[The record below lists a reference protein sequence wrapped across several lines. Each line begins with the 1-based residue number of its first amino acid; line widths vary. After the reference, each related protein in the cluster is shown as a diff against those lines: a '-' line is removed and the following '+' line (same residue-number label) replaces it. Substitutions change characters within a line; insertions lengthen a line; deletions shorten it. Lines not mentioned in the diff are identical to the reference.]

1 MTEAPIRLTTT
12 ATIMGLAK
20 RPGSTRDGRVVVS
33 LNVTIGSN
41 QYEVNIVTK
50 PGQGIEDA
58 LNYLANAGF
67 LVKDGDEFTLKIPTW
82 AMSKAKGNTI
92 WVHVEDFERLRGTT
106 T

>member
-1 MTEAPIRLTTT
+1 MSLSLTTT

-41 QYEVNIVTK
+41 QYEVNLVTK

-58 LNYLANAGF
+58 LNYLAEAGF
-67 LVKDGDEFTLKIPTW
+67 LKKTNEKFTLQVPTW
-82 AMSKAKGNTI
+82 AFNKAKGNVV
-92 WVHVEDFERLRGTT
+92 WVHVEDYEKLKGTT
-106 T
+106 

>member
-20 RPGSTRDGRVVVS
+20 RPGLTRDNRVVVS

-41 QYEVNIVTK
+41 QYELNLVTK

-58 LNYLANAGF
+58 LNYLANAGYLTKNSNTF
-67 LVKDGDEFTLKIPTW
+67 VIQVPTW
-82 AMSKAKGNTI
+82 TLNKAKNNVVWI
-92 WVHVEDFERLRGTT
+92 HIEDYEKLKGTA
-106 T
+106 